1 MPKLHLSNSV
11 VLEGQVASWG
21 RLVSDIREKEL
32 ATRISSL
39 KGPVALVVKD
49 LRDAF
54 SSVALLA
61 SEKLD
66 GMVLGKERL
75 SSSVLS
81 KLEEHGCSVVDIS
94 TGDIIIAFKSTPSVT
109 GRVTL
114 LTSGSTGQP
123 KLIVHSWK
131 TLLTRRSI
139 KPGQKLRWLVP
150 YQVGTYAW
158 YQIITLGLF
167 HDGQTLIP
175 ADATDIV
182 SAFCLAAEQQV
193 DSISAT
199 PTFWRLAMLHLPSD
213 TLASVPLKSITLGGE
228 LVDQSLLDNL
238 RVLYPS
244 AAITHI
250 YASTEVGA
258 CIFVKDG
265 LAGFPASILERR
277 DPCLPEV
284 KIDNGILWVR
294 SPFSSF
300 ASGGRGDQW
309 TNTGDLVERRGDRV
323 HFLGRADFALINVG
337 GSKAYPADI
346 EAVLLAHPSI
356 RWCRVRAVRS
366 ALVGF
371 LPEADVLFAKE
382 QPTPSEAEMT
392 AFCRDKLPEYAIPR
406 FWNRLESIPVQSTL
420 KSSL

>member
-150 YQVGTYAW
+150 YQV
-158 YQIITLGLF
+158 
-167 HDGQTLIP
+167 
-175 ADATDIV
+175 
-182 SAFCLAAEQQV
+182 
-193 DSISAT
+193 
-199 PTFWRLAMLHLPSD
+199 
-213 TLASVPLKSITLGGE
+213 
-228 LVDQSLLDNL
+228 
-238 RVLYPS
+238 
-244 AAITHI
+244 
-250 YASTEVGA
+250 
-258 CIFVKDG
+258 
-265 LAGFPASILERR
+265 
-277 DPCLPEV
+277 
-284 KIDNGILWVR
+284 R
-294 SPFSSF
+294 S
-300 ASGGRGDQW
+300 R
-309 TNTGDLVERRGDRV
+309 
-323 HFLGRADFALINVG
+323 
-337 GSKAYPADI
+337 
-346 EAVLLAHPSI
+346 
-356 RWCRVRAVRS
+356 
-366 ALVGF
+366 
-371 LPEADVLFAKE
+371 
-382 QPTPSEAEMT
+382 
-392 AFCRDKLPEYAIPR
+392 
-406 FWNRLESIPVQSTL
+406 
-420 KSSL
+420 